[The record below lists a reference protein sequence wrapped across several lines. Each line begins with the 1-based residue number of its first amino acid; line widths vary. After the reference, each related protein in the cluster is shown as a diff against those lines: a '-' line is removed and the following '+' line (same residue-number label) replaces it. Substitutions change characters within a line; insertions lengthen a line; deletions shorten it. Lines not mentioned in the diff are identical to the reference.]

1 MIISITLD
9 QQVGGIAQ
17 SLINYSKALKK
28 INKTHLVILP
38 DKAVII
44 KDLEDISNVK
54 LVKIPKILLK
64 FHLITKFVFDKNLE
78 NLLISSKF
86 IFIHN
91 YKLVKYLSNFRN
103 KIGLINH
110 SGKARKPHNNIYNIF
125 LTSAA
130 KERFLTKYPL
140 SRTKNIIIPHGFSNI
155 RQRKKIIDRND
166 NFLNVVAAGRFVEKK
181 GFEDL
186 IEVAN
191 ILKKENINIKIKL
204 YGEGPLDKVFKK
216 KLKELKLTNL
226 SICKWASSSAEI
238 FKGSNVFCIPS
249 IKEPFGLIMGEAMMF
264 GLPVIS
270 TKTDGACE
278 LFGNHPEKKGGII
291 VNVSSPDELVKAMIK
306 LQNKKFREM
315 ISNNARKNITNNFS
329 IDILSSNLKKLLQ

>member
-78 NLLISSKF
+78 NLLSSSKF

-238 FKGSNVFCIPS
+238 FNGSNVFCIPS

>member
-238 FKGSNVFCIPS
+238 FNGSNVFCIPS

-278 LFGNHPEKKGGII
+278 LFGDHPEKRGGII
-291 VNVSSPDELVKAMIK
+291 VNVSSPDELMKAMIK
-306 LQNKKFREM
+306 MQNKKFRKM
-315 ISNNARKNITNNFS
+315 ISNNAKKNITENFS
-329 IDILSSNLKKLLQ
+329 IDILSYNLKKLLQ

>member
-186 IEVAN
+186 IEVAK
-191 ILKKENINIKIKL
+191 IIKKEKLNIKIKL
-204 YGEGPLDKVFKK
+204 YGEGPLDIVFKK

-238 FKGSNVFCIPS
+238 FNGSSVFCIPS

-278 LFGNHPEKKGGII
+278 LFGDHPEKRGGII
-291 VNVSSPDELVKAMIK
+291 VNVSSPDELMKAMIK
-306 LQNKKFREM
+306 MQNKKFREM
-315 ISNNARKNITNNFS
+315 ISNNAKKNITNNFS
-329 IDILSSNLKKLLQ
+329 IDILSSNLRKLLQ

>member
-238 FKGSNVFCIPS
+238 FNGSNVFCIPS

-278 LFGNHPEKKGGII
+278 LFGNHPEKKGGIN

>member
-78 NLLISSKF
+78 NLLSSSKF

-191 ILKKENINIKIKL
+191 ILKKENININIKL

-238 FKGSNVFCIPS
+238 FNGSNVFCIPS

>member
-191 ILKKENINIKIKL
+191 IIKKENINIKIKL

>member
-78 NLLISSKF
+78 NLLSSSKF

-191 ILKKENINIKIKL
+191 ILSDLKLDTATITTGLLHDTIEDTHATYETIKKEFGQEVADLVDGVTKISVFENQATSTSKAENFRKL
-204 YGEGPLDKVFKK
+204 ILATSKDIRV
-216 KLKELKLTNL
+216 L
-226 SICKWASSSAEI
+226 
-238 FKGSNVFCIPS
+238 
-249 IKEPFGLIMGEAMMF
+249 
-264 GLPVIS
+264 
-270 TKTDGACE
+270 
-278 LFGNHPEKKGGII
+278 
-291 VNVSSPDELVKAMIK
+291 LVKIADRLHNM
-306 LQNKKFREM
+306 R
-315 ISNNARKNITNNFS
+315 T
-329 IDILSSNLKKLLQ
+329 IDAIYKV

>member
-238 FKGSNVFCIPS
+238 FNGSNVFCIPS